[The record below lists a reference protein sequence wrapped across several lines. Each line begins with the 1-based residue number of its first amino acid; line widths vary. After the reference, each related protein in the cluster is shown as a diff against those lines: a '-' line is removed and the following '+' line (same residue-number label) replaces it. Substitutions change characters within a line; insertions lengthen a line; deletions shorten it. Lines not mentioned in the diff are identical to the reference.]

1 METLVNLESFVRS
14 AQTGSFSAAARRLG
28 LTPAAVSRN
37 VARLE
42 SNLGVR
48 LFQRSTRR
56 LTLTESGE
64 QFIREVGGG
73 LDSLQSAIAHVSTSA
88 GQPAGV
94 LKVSMSPAFG
104 LDYLVP
110 LLQDFLARYPAVV
123 PDWHFDNRQV
133 DLIVEGFDA
142 AIGGGI
148 ELTSGLVARE
158 LARLHV
164 IAVASPTYLAQIPRP
179 REPADLQKHEGI
191 VMRSALS
198 GRLRSWPLRNR
209 TGEQAT
215 VEMRPRVI
223 LTDPEAI
230 CRCAIM
236 GLGVAFVA
244 MPHVLPHLKSGTLV
258 RLLPEW
264 HADVGPLSL
273 YFAGHRLLPAKTRVF
288 VDYVVEQFRRQ
299 GLARKFAAD

>member
-1 METLVNLESFVRS
+1 METLINLESFVRS
-14 AQTGSFSAAARRLG
+14 AESGSFSAAARRLG
-28 LTPAAVSRN
+28 LTPAAVSKN

-42 SNLGVR
+42 ANLRVR

-64 QFIREVGGG
+64 HFLREVSGG
-73 LDSLQSAIAHVSTSA
+73 LDTLQTAIASVSNAA
-88 GQPAGV
+88 GEPAGR
-94 LKVSMSPAFG
+94 LKVSMSPAFA

-110 LLQDFLARYPAVV
+110 LLQDFLSRYPAVV

-142 AIGGGI
+142 AIGGGV
-148 ELTSGLVARE
+148 ELTPGIVARE
-158 LARLHV
+158 LARVHV
-164 IAVASPTYLAQIPRP
+164 VPVASPSYLAQIARP
-179 REPADLQKHEGI
+179 KKPADLQKHEGI

-198 GRLRSWPLRNR
+198 GRLRAWSLRNR
-209 TGEQAT
+209 AGEEIS
-215 VEMRPRVI
+215 VEMQPRLI

-230 CRCAIM
+230 CRCAVM

-244 MPHVLPHLKSGTLV
+244 MPHALPHLKSGTLV

-264 HADVGPLSL
+264 HADAGPLSL
-273 YFAGHRLLPAKTRVF
+273 YFASTKLLPAKSRVF
-288 VDYVVEQFRRQ
+288 VDFIVEQFKRQ
-299 GLARKFAAD
+299 GLAKKFAAN